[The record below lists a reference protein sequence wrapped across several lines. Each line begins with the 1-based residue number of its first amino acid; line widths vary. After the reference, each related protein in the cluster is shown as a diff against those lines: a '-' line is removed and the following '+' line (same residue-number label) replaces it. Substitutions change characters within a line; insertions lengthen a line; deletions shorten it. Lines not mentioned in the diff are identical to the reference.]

1 MFLCCSFSATE
12 DVVPNIPTPW
22 MGESA
27 QSGQRTLKDQHNGYF
42 SLRKM
47 LPSIPEIFIKRME
60 QASSVPD
67 VREMKDENRR
77 PLWLR
82 QETERTER

>member
-1 MFLCCSFSATE
+1 MFQKVL
-12 DVVPNIPTPW
+12 PNIPTPW

-47 LPSIPEIFIKRME
+47 LPSIPEILMKRVE

-67 VREMKDENRR
+67 VREMKEGCCG
-77 PLWLR
+77 
-82 QETERTER
+82 

>member
-1 MFLCCSFSATE
+1 MFQKVL
-12 DVVPNIPTPW
+12 PNILTPW

-47 LPSIPEIFIKRME
+47 LPSIPEILMKRVE

-67 VREMKDENRR
+67 VREMKEGRCG
-77 PLWLR
+77 
-82 QETERTER
+82 